1 MKKNQ
6 GHIIKV
12 KKPKEK
18 RRAIEC
24 KLERKSNSNPGYFK
38 YNITIREK
46 NGNVHTQP
54 AYGVDMQDA
63 LSRLINTE
71 RTVKIEKK
79 LERNPFVFFLVWMA
93 VMAIPVFIYGDL
105 TYTPWFVLYMFVSFT
120 ALFAIT
126 GWWQHYLDKGKK

>member
-6 GHIIKV
+6 GHIIQV

-63 LSRLINTE
+63 LSRLMKKEVTIK
-71 RTVKIEKK
+71 VEKR
-79 LERNPFVFFLVWMA
+79 LEKNVGLIAIAWMLMIGWPALIMDYSKPYVFFIGIGTVMLSFFAVAWWMSY
-93 VMAIPVFIYGDL
+93 VRKGDE
-105 TYTPWFVLYMFVSFT
+105 
-120 ALFAIT
+120 
-126 GWWQHYLDKGKK
+126 